1 MFRLLKYI
9 FAASLYKKAKKHFIW
24 LFIFIVTL
32 ILFSFMMGDVLSVAT
47 GFSVYALLLV
57 KWITIPTLLALILF
71 RALRIVNIASNPF
84 ESVEK
89 SEKISVV
96 VDDKKEKILAK
107 DRLYTQSD
115 LIMQKY
121 MKDK

>member
-1 MFRLLKYI
+1 MFRVFKYI

-24 LFIFIVTL
+24 LFMFIASL
-32 ILFSFMMGDVLSVAT
+32 ILFSFMIGDLISVAT

-71 RALRIVNIASNPF
+71 RVLRIVNIASNPF

-89 SEKISVV
+89 IEKKSVV
-96 VDDKKEKILAK
+96 VDEKKEKILAK
-107 DRLYTQSD
+107 ERLYTQSD